1 MRRAQNIFIRK
12 NINCHCVTIII
23 TLAGIEKLQTD
34 KNKKKTTKQSE
45 EYFFKECSKKTSTN
59 TEIGSSFPQLN
70 FNITNLYTK
79 ASKRGKF
86 PVYTAVLLLHINI
99 AVS

>member
-1 MRRAQNIFIRK
+1 MRRAQNIFICK

-45 EYFFKECSKKTSTN
+45 EYFFKECSKKKHQQTLK
-59 TEIGSSFPQLN
+59 IGSSFSQLN
-70 FNITNLYTK
+70 FNITTLYTK
-79 ASKRGKF
+79 ASKSGKF
-86 PVYTAVLLLHINI
+86 SVLILL
-99 AVS
+99 